1 MNNRIPKRESGFT
14 LIEFMIAMAVTTIAI
29 LATMLVFRTATYGNQ
44 NVTQREDMAD
54 NIRAGLNLLEQD
66 VIMTGTGVPTAGI
79 TIPTFAATASCP
91 AGTSNLNRP
100 VPTGT
105 AKFPVCNL
113 TLPSIEPGNA
123 MGPLITAPDA
133 TALTNTDILTVL
145 YIDNTSTSTSTI
157 VGMNAEPINGTGCP
171 NGSITSSG
179 NSVTFD
185 ANCFNVTNLAASG
198 VQINPGDLIMFS
210 NSNGKALQVVTNVN
224 GQTLQFASGDAF
236 GLNGITSATG
246 GTIKYIQNSTTNAT
260 TGVTTYSGTYPQTL
274 ATRIWMISY
283 WLDNVTDPIHIRMD
297 RAVNF
302 NAPQPVGETLENL
315 QFTFNFNDGIAVNQT
330 TVPTGYSES
339 EIRSV
344 NLYLSTRSTSILN
357 QTKSYAREN
366 FQTQLS
372 LRSMA
377 YVSRYN

>member
-1 MNNRIPKRESGFT
+1 MTTRVKKKQLGFT
-14 LIEFMIAMAVTTIAI
+14 LIEFAVAMAISIVALGATV
-29 LATMLVFRTATYGNQ
+29 LAFRTATFSNQ

-66 VIMTGTGVPTAGI
+66 LIMTGMG
-79 TIPTFAATASCP
+79 IPTGGIAIPTYAATASCP
-91 AGTSNLNRP
+91 GGTSNLKRP

-105 AKFPVCNL
+105 ATFPVCNT

-133 TALTNTDILTVL
+133 TSLTNTDIITVV
-145 YIDNTSTSTSTI
+145 YEDNTATSTATI

-171 NGSITSSG
+171 NGSLTASG
-179 NSVTFD
+179 SSVTFD
-185 ANCFNVTNLAASG
+185 ANCFNLSNLSASG
-198 VQINPGDLIMFS
+198 VQINPNDLIMFS
-210 NSNGKALQVVTNVN
+210 NVNGNALQVVTSVSS
-224 GQTLQFASGDAF
+224 QTLNFVTGDAF

-246 GTIKYIQNSTTNAT
+246 GTLVSLQNYTVNAT
-260 TGVTTYSGTYPQTL
+260 TGVKTYLGTYPQTA
-274 ATRIWMISY
+274 ATRVWMVTY
-283 WLDNVTDPIHIRMD
+283 WLDNITDPIHVRLD

-315 QFTFNFNDGIAVNQT
+315 QFTFNFNDGVAVNEIN
-330 TVPTGYSES
+330 VPTGYAES
-339 EIRSV
+339 QIRSV
-344 NLYLSTRSTSILN
+344 NLYLSTRSTSMLGQN
-357 QTKSYAREN
+357 HTYAREN

-377 YVSRYN
+377 YVNRYK